1 MTGYVVRY
9 DIKSL
14 IPIINVELTGF
25 DTLPKYTGL
34 LVTKTGLS
42 EGDKVVLNWSGYEK
56 YFTIKGIVNDG
67 NYSRVFL
74 EDITGFHNNAYIKYN
89 KYFTQ
94 GSSIIDAI
102 VYFIEQNVDVDA
114 TGGNFGMPIVFRRSQ
129 SRAEAIYSVC
139 YDMCWDL
146 DYYNGSFYLRNI
158 PTKIMY
164 QINVDAWTINRR
176 TTSINNM
183 ATVVGTIGNVDFSYT
198 AYFDDH
204 IAEFGELPLSD
215 YRCIAISH
223 KDDVIKMANFLLES
237 QCYEYTY
244 EFKVPV
250 QNIRLNDVIALKNTV
265 TDEVKEIRVRNISIR
280 NNFMNVVG
288 YERNNR

>member
-9 DIKSL
+9 EVKSL
-14 IPIINVELTGF
+14 IPAIDLDLTGF
-25 DTLPKYTGL
+25 DTLPRFTGMLVTRTGL
-34 LVTKTGLS
+34 
-42 EGDKVVLNWSGYEK
+42 EDGDKIVLDWSGYEK
-56 YFTIKGIVNDG
+56 TFTIKGIVNDG

-74 EDITGFHNNAYIKYN
+74 EDITGFHHNPYLRYN

-94 GSSIIDAI
+94 GSSIIDSV
-102 VYFIEQNVDVDA
+102 VYLTEQIIDIDA

-129 SRAEAIYSVC
+129 SRAEAVYSLC

-146 DYYNGSFYLRNI
+146 DYFDGSFYLRNI
-158 PTKIMY
+158 PTEIQY
-164 QINVDAWTINRR
+164 QINIDTWTVNRK
-176 TTSINNM
+176 TTSMNNM

-198 AYFDDH
+198 SYFDDH
-204 IAEFGELPLSD
+204 IAEFGELPVPD
-215 YRCIAISH
+215 YRCLAISN
-223 KDDVIKMANFLLES
+223 KEDVIKMADFLLES

-250 QNIRLNDVIALKNTV
+250 QNIRLNDVIALKNTS
-265 TDEVKEIRVRNISIR
+265 TDEVKEIRVRNIHIK